1 MSNTV
6 YQNKLEEAC
15 YFAFVT
21 LFNGFS
27 WKQWNE
33 QYQDFDLKMNMW
45 KETRETEILEC
56 DFGREILIS
65 DEILISFSIM
75 SDDDLFE
82 EEIILT
88 QAETATLDKLNYP
101 KEFQLPKLD
110 VNPPKINRMCGF

>member
-15 YFAFVT
+15 HMAFYS
-21 LFNGFS
+21 LFYGRKQW

-33 QYQDFDLKMNMW
+33 QYQEFDLEMTMW
-45 KETRETEILEC
+45 KETRESEILEC

-75 SDDDLFE
+75 SDDNLFKE
-82 EEIILT
+82 TITLT
-88 QAETATLDKLNYP
+88 RAEVAELDKLNYP
-101 KEFQLPKLD
+101 EGFQLPKLN
-110 VNPPKINRMCGF
+110 VNPPKITRMC